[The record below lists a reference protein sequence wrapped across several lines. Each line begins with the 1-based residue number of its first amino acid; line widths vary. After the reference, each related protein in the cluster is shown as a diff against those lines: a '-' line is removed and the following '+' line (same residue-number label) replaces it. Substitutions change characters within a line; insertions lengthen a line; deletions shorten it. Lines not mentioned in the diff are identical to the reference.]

1 MFRGLIFYHLQN
13 LQHTRDR
20 LPRFPFLYL
29 KQYRLQTHQ
38 SRSFADLRSSTRLCR
53 ESFHPKNHLSNSCR
67 QPSQIYPC
75 HSFCFQKTRQQIY
88 YHRLPMFRFRC
99 RVEYHPAISP
109 RICSLVNSRIPRFHS
124 LSHAST
130 LRRRQCHLRAQ
141 VYHDRIFGR
150 FPSILRRLAHLHKP
164 LFRGLDLKM
173 VLCFAFNLDTNLCP
187 LFVCEHK
194 SGFS

>member
-1 MFRGLIFYHLQN
+1 MFRGLLFYHLQN

-67 QPSQIYPC
+67 QPSRIYPC

-88 YHRLPMFRFRC
+88 YHRLPMSRFRC

-141 VYHDRIFGR
+141 VCHDRIFGR
-150 FPSILRRLAHLHKP
+150 SPSILRRLAHLHKP
-164 LFRGLDLKM
+164 LFRGLDLRM
-173 VLCFAFNLDTNLCP
+173 VLFSAFNLDTNPCP
-187 LFVCEHK
+187 LFVCEHR
-194 SGFS
+194 SGSS